1 MTKQIVLK
9 LLREHT
15 EEFLSG
21 EAISRQAGVSRAAVW
36 KAVEQL
42 RQEGYGIE
50 SVPNRGYRLTRV
62 TARLRPEELA
72 EQFRDCRIGR
82 ELLCFDIIDSTNNE
96 LKRRAVSGTVA
107 GTDKAAGNDKDAG
120 AAGDA
125 GDGALCPPPGRDCIY
140 RRPSAPGARSLRSA
154 P

>member
-62 TARLRPEELA
+62 TARLRPEELS
-72 EQFRDCRIGR
+72 EQFRDRRIGR
-82 ELLCFDIIDSTNNE
+82 ELLYFDTIDSTNNE
-96 LKRRAVSGTVA
+96 LKRRAVSGTVD
-107 GTDKAAGNDKDAG
+107 GTGFWQTSRP
-120 AAGDA
+120 AAGDG

>member
-50 SVPNRGYRLTRV
+50 SVPNRGYRLLSAPDRV
-62 TARLRPEELA
+62 REGELA
-72 EQFRDCRIGR
+72 GP
-82 ELLCFDIIDSTNNE
+82 L
-96 LKRRAVSGTVA
+96 AGSG
-107 GTDKAAGNDKDAG
+107 GQSAA
-120 AAGDA
+120 
-125 GDGALCPPPGRDCIY
+125 P
-140 RRPSAPGARSLRSA
+140 
-154 P
+154 

>member
-42 RQEGYGIE
+42 NPSPTGA
-50 SVPNRGYRLTRV
+50 
-62 TARLRPEELA
+62 TA
-72 EQFRDCRIGR
+72 
-82 ELLCFDIIDSTNNE
+82 
-96 LKRRAVSGTVA
+96 
-107 GTDKAAGNDKDAG
+107 
-120 AAGDA
+120 
-125 GDGALCPPPGRDCIY
+125 
-140 RRPSAPGARSLRSA
+140 
-154 P
+154 

>member
-62 TARLRPEELA
+62 TARLRPEELS
-72 EQFRDCRIGR
+72 EQFRDRRIGR
-82 ELLCFDIIDSTNNE
+82 ELLCFDTIDSTNNE
-96 LKRRAVSGTVA
+96 LKRRAVSAEEVLQWFYNTLNVFS
-107 GTDKAAGNDKDAG
+107 
-120 AAGDA
+120 
-125 GDGALCPPPGRDCIY
+125 LCGFRQNTPHHERAEG
-140 RRPSAPGARSLRSA
+140 
-154 P
+154 

>member
-62 TARLRPEELA
+62 TARLRPEELVGA
-72 EQFRDCRIGR
+72 VPGLVGSVGSCCA
-82 ELLCFDIIDSTNNE
+82 LTPSTPLTTN
-96 LKRRAVSGTVA
+96 
-107 GTDKAAGNDKDAG
+107 
-120 AAGDA
+120 
-125 GDGALCPPPGRDCIY
+125 
-140 RRPSAPGARSLRSA
+140 
-154 P
+154 

>member
-62 TARLRPEELA
+62 TARLRPEELS
-72 EQFRDCRIGR
+72 EQFRDRRIGR
-82 ELLCFDIIDSTNNE
+82 ELLCFDTIDSTNNE
-96 LKRRAVSGTVA
+96 LKRRAVSGSVDGTVILA
-107 GTDKAAGNDKDAG
+107 DQQTG
-120 AAGDA
+120 
-125 GDGALCPPPGRDCIY
+125 GRG
-140 RRPSAPGARSLRSA
+140 RRGRSLSIGTGGMAFCPRCWCGTGTA
-154 P
+154 ARRRR

>member
-50 SVPNRGYRLTRV
+50 SVPNRGYCLTRV

-96 LKRRAVSGTVA
+96 LKRRAVSGHRRWNGDSGRPADRRPGTPGTELCVPRREGTVFI
-107 GTDKAAGNDKDAG
+107 GG
-120 AAGDA
+120 
-125 GDGALCPPPGRDCIY
+125 PPP
-140 RRPSAPGARSLRSA
+140 PVPAL
-154 P
+154 

>member
-82 ELLCFDIIDSTNNE
+82 PADRRPGTPGTELCVP
-96 LKRRAVSGTVA
+96 RREGTVFI
-107 GTDKAAGNDKDAG
+107 GG
-120 AAGDA
+120 
-125 GDGALCPPPGRDCIY
+125 PPP
-140 RRPSAPGARSLRSA
+140 PVPAL
-154 P
+154 

>member
-62 TARLRPEELA
+62 TARLRPEELS
-72 EQFRDCRIGR
+72 EQFRDRRIGR
-82 ELLCFDIIDSTNNE
+82 ELLYFDTIDSTNNE
-96 LKRRAVSGTVA
+96 LKRRAVSGHRRW
-107 GTDKAAGNDKDAG
+107 N
-120 AAGDA
+120 GDSGRPA
-125 GDGALCPPPGRDCIY
+125 DRRPGDGGDGALCPPPGRDCIY

>member
-82 ELLCFDIIDSTNNE
+82 ELLCFDTIDSTNNE
-96 LKRRAVSGTVA
+96 LKRRAVSGHRRWNGDSGRPA
-107 GTDKAAGNDKDAG
+107 DRRPGAPGTELCVPRREG
-120 AAGDA
+120 AVFIG
-125 GDGALCPPPGRDCIY
+125 GPPP
-140 RRPSAPGARSLRSA
+140 PVPAL
-154 P
+154 

>member
-21 EAISRQAGVSRAAVW
+21 EAISQQAGVSRAAVW

-62 TARLRPEELA
+62 TARLRPEELS
-72 EQFRDCRIGR
+72 EQFRDRRIGR
-82 ELLCFDIIDSTNNE
+82 ELLCFDTIDSTNNE
-96 LKRRAVSGTVA
+96 LKRRGSQQ
-107 GTDKAAGNDKDAG
+107 
-120 AAGDA
+120 
-125 GDGALCPPPGRDCIY
+125 DGRRAFPDRD
-140 RRPSAPGARSLRSA
+140 
-154 P
+154 

>member
-50 SVPNRGYRLTRV
+50 SVPNRGYRLESAPDRV
-62 TARLRPEELA
+62 REGELSGHLA
-72 EQFRDCRIGR
+72 GCLVGSR
-82 ELLCFDIIDSTNNE
+82 LLCLDTIDSTNTE
-96 LKRRAVSGTVA
+96 AKRQAM
-107 GTDKAAGNDKDAG
+107 AG
-120 AAGDA
+120 APEGLVVLAEEQTG
-125 GDGALCPPPGRDCIY
+125 GRG
-140 RRPSAPGARSLRSA
+140 RLGRSFQSPRGSGQ
-154 P
+154 

>member
-107 GTDKAAGNDKDAG
+107 QIKRAYYLDVPGKYNELNNRFPKIHVKEF
-120 AAGDA
+120 GDFFHESNNLI
-125 GDGALCPPPGRDCIY
+125 D
-140 RRPSAPGARSLRSA
+140 
-154 P
+154 

>member
-50 SVPNRGYRLTRV
+50 SVPNRGYRLESAPDRV
-62 TARLRPEELA
+62 REGELSGHLA
-72 EQFRDCRIGR
+72 GCLVGSR
-82 ELLCFDIIDSTNNE
+82 LLCLDTIDSTNTGV
-96 LKRRAVSGTVA
+96 LAS
-107 GTDKAAGNDKDAG
+107 
-120 AAGDA
+120 
-125 GDGALCPPPGRDCIY
+125 
-140 RRPSAPGARSLRSA
+140 
-154 P
+154 

>member
-82 ELLCFDIIDSTNNE
+82 ELLCFDTIDSTNNE
-96 LKRRAVSGTVA
+96 LKRRAVSGSVDRLVA
-107 GTDKAAGNDKDAG
+107 GA
-120 AAGDA
+120 A

-140 RRPSAPGARSLRSA
+140 RRPSAPSARSLKSA

>member
-96 LKRRAVSGTVA
+96 LKPADRRPGTPGTELCVPRREGTVFI
-107 GTDKAAGNDKDAG
+107 GG
-120 AAGDA
+120 
-125 GDGALCPPPGRDCIY
+125 PPP
-140 RRPSAPGARSLRSA
+140 PVPAL
-154 P
+154 

>member
-82 ELLCFDIIDSTNNE
+82 ELLYFDTIDSTNNE
-96 LKRRAVSGTVA
+96 LKRRAGPPGTELCVPRREGTVFI
-107 GTDKAAGNDKDAG
+107 GG
-120 AAGDA
+120 
-125 GDGALCPPPGRDCIY
+125 PPP
-140 RRPSAPGARSLRSA
+140 PVPAL
-154 P
+154 